1 MECEVLIH
9 NCSVTVPKGN
19 QCQVGSKYGHSL
31 LFRGNRCS
39 ALIVACCWTFRD
51 GMGHAEHMGLF
62 LHMHKYKDEV
72 SSTYV

>member
-19 QCQVGSKYGHSL
+19 QCQVGSKYGHPL

-39 ALIVACCWTFRD
+39 ALVIAR
-51 GMGHAEHMGLF
+51 EF
-62 LHMHKYKDEV
+62 LNALLLDP
-72 SSTYV
+72 